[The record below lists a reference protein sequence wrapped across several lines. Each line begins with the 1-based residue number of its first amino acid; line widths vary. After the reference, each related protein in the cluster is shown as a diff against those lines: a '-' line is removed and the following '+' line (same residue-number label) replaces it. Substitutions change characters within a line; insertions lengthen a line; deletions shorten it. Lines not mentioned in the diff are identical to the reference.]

1 MNLKKTGAFIAQCRR
16 EAGLTQKELAERLHV
31 SDRAVSKWE
40 RGLNLPGAD
49 LFEPLCQIL
58 GVTVRELLR
67 GERCE
72 DDEILPEEIAQA
84 MSRLELLEEEE
95 KRRGRRRVWVAAIL
109 WVLAVAVMLYFP
121 LARGAQQREWEELV
135 NQIDYIPA
143 VCFDVYSSMGNYVSR
158 DLILP
163 GSLGGMQG
171 PFYDYGYAYRRELA
185 VTWQPGPGWVLEA
198 EGGAYASAYLVGEKE
213 DMTIQV
219 LRWPQ
224 SAWGTQA
231 GLEDGQAVEFN
242 YDQYRLGSQ
251 PEMCE
256 GRADCRVR
264 FSLESGWLYSVIL
277 RWGEEGNIFV
287 EYPLAVPPA
296 EE

>member
-1 MNLKKTGAFIAQCRR
+1 MELKKTGAFIAQCRR

-84 MSRLELLEEEE
+84 MYRLEAMEKEE
-95 KRRGRRRVWVAAIL
+95 KRRNRRNRWLLAAL
-109 WVLAVAVMLYFP
+109 GALAMAVLLYFP
-121 LARGAQQREWEELV
+121 LSAYFQEDERAETV
-135 NQIDYIPA
+135 NQIGYIPSVYFDLTPWGA
-143 VCFDVYSSMGNYVSR
+143 VR
-158 DLILP
+158 DLVLP
-163 GSLGGMQG
+163 GDLGGMQG
-171 PFYDYGYAYRRELA
+171 PFYDDGYVYRRELA
-185 VTWQPGPGWVLEA
+185 VTRQPGPGWVLELENGLFA
-198 EGGAYASAYLVGEKE
+198 AAYVVGEKE

-224 SAWGTQA
+224 SAWGTDA
-231 GLEDGQAVEFN
+231 GLEDAQAVEFN
-242 YDQYRLGSQ
+242 YDQYRLSSQ

-256 GRADCRVR
+256 GRADCRVS
-264 FSLESGWLYSVIL
+264 FGLESGWLYSVIL

-287 EYPLAVPPA
+287 EYPFAVLPA